1 LNSYPPAGDAVLKYI
16 RTEYIKDVSAGNT
29 NYERG
34 LMQKFLRTLPMEL
47 QELENALKNEN
58 VEKLKRIA
66 HNLKTTI
73 SVMGLNELLNPL
85 LDEIELV
92 DAGWPRYREII
103 EKLIDY
109 CNKAIA
115 ETKEFLITS

>member
-1 LNSYPPAGDAVLKYI
+1 
-16 RTEYIKDVSAGNT
+16 
-29 NYERG
+29 
-34 LMQKFLRTLPMEL
+34 M
-47 QELENALKNEN
+47 
-58 VEKLKRIA
+58 EKLKRIA

-92 DAGWPRYREII
+92 DAGWPGYRAII
-103 EKLIDY
+103 EKIIDY

-115 ETKEFLITS
+115 ETIEFLITA